1 MTGIFYLCN
10 QKKEC
15 RQSTSCRDLCFHTS
29 DPEYALNGPTMDPQ
43 TDNRFEKVDSFY
55 VEKRMED
62 EYAAQQTGN
71 S

>member
-15 RQSTSCRDLCFHTS
+15 RYSVSCGDLCFHTS
-29 DPEYALNGPTMDPQ
+29 DPEYALNGPTTDPQ
-43 TDNRFEKVDSFY
+43 TDPRFKKDDSFY

-62 EYAAQQTGN
+62 EYAAQQTKN